1 MGLKDDAST
10 DIEKRTK
17 SFADD
22 MTEACA
28 KLRKARMEAMDEGGK
43 KGDKK
48 DDKKKVEEP
57 PVVTFVMEG
66 TPSLNS
72 ARLFS
77 KPNCWSYQRPGFVGA
92 RTWPTRRV
100 MF

>member
-43 KGDKK
+43 KADKK
-48 DDKKKVEEP
+48 DNKKKTADP
-57 PVVTFVMEG
+57 PVVTFVMEK
-66 TPSLNS
+66 TPITQFRTPLEQ
-72 ARLFS
+72 AGELVKGKTFV
-77 KPNCWSYQRPGFVGA
+77 CWSA
-92 RTWPTRRV
+92 HLA
-100 MF
+100 